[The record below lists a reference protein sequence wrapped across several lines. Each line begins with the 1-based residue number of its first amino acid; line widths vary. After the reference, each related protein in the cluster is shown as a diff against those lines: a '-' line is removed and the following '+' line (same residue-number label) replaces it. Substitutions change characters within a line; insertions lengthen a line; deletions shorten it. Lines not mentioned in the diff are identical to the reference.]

1 MMNANIHGALLMM
14 ASMAAFT
21 INDTFVILLGAT
33 LPLGQILFLRGA
45 ATSVILLILCWKLRA
60 LGPKLRGRD
69 WTIIA
74 IRTFAEIGAA
84 YFFLTALIH
93 MPLANV
99 TAILQLLPLTVTL
112 AGGLFLGERFGWR
125 RLVAIMVG
133 FVGMLCI
140 VRPGT
145 NGFDVF
151 SLYAL
156 VAVLFVTLRDIVT
169 HRLSKGVSSLF
180 VTLMASIGVWVFSW
194 VMLINT
200 TWVPMQAAE
209 WGYLAGAATFV
220 GCGYL
225 LSVLVM
231 RVGQVSF
238 VALFRYS
245 GLLWALALG
254 AVVFGD
260 IPKPLT
266 WLGAALIVGSGVFT
280 ILRNA
285 QRKNRAKSL

>member
-1 MMNANIHGALLMM
+1 MMNANLRGALLMM

-21 INDTFVILLGAT
+21 INDTFVKLLGAT

-45 ATSVILLILCWKLRA
+45 VTSVILLILCWKLQA
-60 LGPKLRGRD
+60 LGPRLQRRD
-69 WTIIA
+69 WAIIA
-74 IRTFAEIGAA
+74 VRTLAEVGAA

-112 AGGLFLGERFGWR
+112 AGALFLGERFGWR
-125 RLVAIMVG
+125 RLVAIIVG

-169 HRLSKGVSSLF
+169 HRLSAGVPSLF
-180 VTLMASIGVWVFSW
+180 VTLMASIGVWAFSW

-200 TWVPMQAAE
+200 TWVPMQTNE

-254 AVVFGD
+254 AIVFGD
-260 IPKPLT
+260 IPRPLT
-266 WLGAALIVGSGVFT
+266 WFGAALIVGSGMFT